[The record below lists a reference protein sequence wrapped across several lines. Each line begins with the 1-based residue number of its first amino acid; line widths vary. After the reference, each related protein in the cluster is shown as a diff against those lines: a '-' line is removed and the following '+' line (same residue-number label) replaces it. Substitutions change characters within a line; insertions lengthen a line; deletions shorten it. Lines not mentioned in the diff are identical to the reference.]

1 MRVFDFDNTVYNG
14 ESALDF
20 FIYYLKKFP
29 LQVAKYIP
37 EFARGV
43 IKYKRGSLSIDEA
56 LQSYSSIFKDCCR
69 RFDDIPAEIE
79 RFWDKNA
86 HNVKQFYLDMKQ
98 PDDVILSASPEVV
111 LKVICSRIGVKNVIG
126 SQLDIEK
133 GEIHSIC
140 YRENKIG
147 RFKEHYPDT
156 VIDEF
161 YTDSF
166 NDKPFMDISN
176 DVYLVKKNK
185 IKKIKENGK
194 YLINI

>member
-185 IKKIKENGK
+185 IKKIKENGE

>member
-37 EFARGV
+37 EFASGV

>member
-1 MRVFDFDNTVYNG
+1 MRVFDFDNTIYNG

-29 LQVAKYIP
+29 FQVAKYIP

>member
-1 MRVFDFDNTVYNG
+1 MRVFDFDNTIYNG

-29 LQVAKYIP
+29 FQVAKYIP
-37 EFARGV
+37 EFTKGV
-43 IKYKRGSLSIDEA
+43 IKYKRGKLSIDEA
-56 LQSYSSIFKDCCR
+56 LKSYSSIFKDCCA
-69 RFDDIPAEIE
+69 RFDNIPKEIDI
-79 RFWDKNA
+79 FWNKNE
-86 HNVKQFYLDMKQ
+86 HKIKNFYLEMRQ

-111 LKVICSRIGVKNVIG
+111 LNVICKRIGVKNVIG
-126 SQLDIEK
+126 SQLDIER
-133 GEIHSIC
+133 GEIYSIC

-147 RFKEHYPDT
+147 RFREIYPDA

-166 NDKPFMDISN
+166 NDRPFMDISEN
-176 DVYLVKKNK
+176 VYFVKKNK

-194 YLINI
+194 YLIEI